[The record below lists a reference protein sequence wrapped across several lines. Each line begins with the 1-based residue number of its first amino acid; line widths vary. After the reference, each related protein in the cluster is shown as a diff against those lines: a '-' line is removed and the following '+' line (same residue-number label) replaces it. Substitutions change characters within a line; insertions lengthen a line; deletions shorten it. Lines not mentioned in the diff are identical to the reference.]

1 MRSEWSLYGS
11 WLIYHPSRFSDGEPE
26 QRDAVLSYMEQ
37 AAERQ
42 DGKVTPANMR
52 APDCPPL

>member
-1 MRSEWSLYGS
+1 MLLEDS
-11 WLIYHPSRFSDGEPE
+11 SRFSDGEPE
-26 QRDAVLSYMEQ
+26 QREAVLSYMEQ